1 MYDRALLDRTLLAIA
16 AASTAPVPAA
26 APSPWSVLR
35 AWWRGRCVDRTV
47 PASPAG
53 SPPG

>member
-16 AASTAPVPAA
+16 AASTAPVQAT

-35 AWWRGRCVDRTV
+35 TWWRGRCAEDSV

-53 SPPG
+53 SSPG